1 MPANPSRP
9 VYRTVGAMPRV
20 DRHSLVNF
28 SLARKLLASL
38 SLLVGVALYFA
49 ALLVEV
55 LVTDRQTSFD
65 VVLRWGESLAAL
77 RAHSTTLF
85 WGLFVGHAQSLV
97 LIVAVARPLFS
108 RVAMANGARKAL
120 LGAVV
125 GLGVVDLACWA
136 LLPYWSL
143 ASPLLGLCASL
154 NGLLVLYLALRP
166 LREMWIFRR
175 WRGRGGQPV
184 RVVIV
189 GGGFAGLYAALQL
202 DRLLGY
208 HRDLELTVID
218 RRNYFL
224 FPPLLPSVATGAI
237 ETRQVTYP
245 FRRIFEACNVR
256 FKKEHVERIDLAAKV
271 VHACVDV
278 DDDPTTGAAT
288 VIRCET
294 PYDYLILAPGSDSNT
309 FRTPGAREHAFF
321 MRELG
326 DAIAV
331 RNQVIDCFERA
342 ARDTDPQRR
351 RELLRFVIVGGGPTG
366 VELAAEIRDLV
377 AHVLMRRYPE
387 IAAEEVEVALIQ
399 SAPQVLPGWHDSIV
413 TSASLQLARIGVR
426 LLVGRKVLAV
436 TPFKVTL
443 DGDEH
448 LDSRTCVWCAGVKP
462 SALLAACEGL
472 ALHASGRVEI
482 DPDLRAKGRP
492 ELFVIGDAALCMHA
506 GKPLPPL
513 GQVAFQHGKHA
524 ADNIAELLA
533 GRETRPFRYFNYGA
547 LVSVGDH
554 FAVVELLGIRLSGT
568 LAWFI
573 WRTLYLMK
581 LVGFGNRVRVVLDW
595 TLDLLVER
603 SISQIAAERQ
613 DFSAPRAEAA
623 VGKPG
628 V

>member
-1 MPANPSRP
+1 MVRP
-9 VYRTVGAMPRV
+9 

-28 SLARKLLASL
+28 SLTRKLLASAT
-38 SLLVGVALYFA
+38 LLLGMALFFA
-49 ALLVEV
+49 ALFVSV
-55 LVTDRQTSFD
+55 LVTDWDTSLA
-65 VVLRWGESLAAL
+65 VMLRWGDSLAAL
-77 RAHSTTLF
+77 RAANPPLF
-85 WGLFVGHAQSLV
+85 WALFLGHATSLV
-97 LIVAVARPLFS
+97 MIVAVANPLFS
-108 RVAMANGARKAL
+108 RVAMARGARKAL
-120 LGAVV
+120 LGAVL
-125 GLGVVDLACWA
+125 GLGAIDLACWA
-136 LLPYWSL
+136 LVPYWGFSRR
-143 ASPLLGLCASL
+143 LLGLCAGI
-154 NGLLVLYLALRP
+154 NGLLIVYVVLAPLA
-166 LREMWIFRR
+166 EMWIFRR
-175 WRGRGGQPV
+175 WRGTGGKPV

-189 GGGFAGLYAALQL
+189 GGGFAGLYAAMRL
-202 DRLLGY
+202 DSLLGY

-245 FRRIFEACNVR
+245 FRRIFEASNVR
-256 FKKEHVERIDLAAKV
+256 FKKEHVDRIDLANKV

-278 DDDPTTGAAT
+278 DDDPTTGAPT

-309 FRTPGAREHAFF
+309 FKTPGAIEHAFF

-342 ARDTDPQRR
+342 ARDADPQRR
-351 RELLRFVIVGGGPTG
+351 RELLCFVIVGAGPTG
-366 VELAAEIRDLV
+366 VELASEIRDLV
-377 AHVLMRRYPE
+377 DHVLMRRYPE
-387 IAAEEVEVALIQ
+387 IAADEVVVALIQ
-399 SAPQVLPGWHDSIV
+399 AAPQVLPGWHDSIV
-413 TSASLQLARIGVR
+413 QSATRQLARIGVR
-426 LLVGRKVLAV
+426 VMLSRKVLGV
-436 TPFKVTL
+436 TPFAVTL
-443 DGDEH
+443 DGDER

-472 ALHASGRVEI
+472 GLHGSGRVELE
-482 DPDLRAKGRP
+482 PDLRARDRP
-492 ELFVIGDAALCMHA
+492 ELFVLGDAALCMHA

-524 ADNIAELLA
+524 AENVARLLA
-533 GRETRPFRYFNYGA
+533 GEPTKPFKYFNYGA
-547 LVSVGDH
+547 LVSVGDR
-554 FAVVELLGIRLSGT
+554 FAAVELLGVRLSGT

-595 TLDLLVER
+595 TLDLIVER

-613 DFSAPRAEAA
+613 DFTAPRAEAA
-623 VGKPG
+623 VGKPT

>member
-1 MPANPSRP
+1 MSRP
-9 VYRTVGAMPRV
+9 

-28 SLARKLLASL
+28 SLTRKLLASA
-38 SLLVGVALYFA
+38 SLLLGLALFFA
-49 ALLVEV
+49 ALFVSV
-55 LVTDRQTSFD
+55 LVTDWDAS
-65 VVLRWGESLAAL
+65 LMIMMRWGDSL
-77 RAHSTTLF
+77 RALQNHSPVLF
-85 WGLFVGHAQSLV
+85 WSLFAAHALSLV
-97 LIVAVARPLFS
+97 LIVAVANPLFS
-108 RVAMANGARKAL
+108 RAAMARGGRKAL
-120 LGAVV
+120 MGAVIV
-125 GLGVVDLACWA
+125 LGVLDLLCWV
-136 LLPYWSL
+136 LLPYWGL
-143 ASPLLGLCASL
+143 AHRLLGISAGV
-154 NGLLVLYLALRP
+154 NGLLIIYVVLRP
-166 LREMWIFRR
+166 LAELWVFRR
-175 WRGRGGQPV
+175 WSGRGGQPV

-189 GGGFAGLYAALQL
+189 GGGFGGLYAALQL
-202 DRLLGY
+202 DHLLGY

-245 FRRIFEACNVR
+245 FRRVFEATNIR

-271 VHACVDV
+271 VHSLVDV
-278 DDDPTTGAAT
+278 DDDPTTGAPT
-288 VIRCET
+288 VIRSDT

-309 FRTPGAREHAFF
+309 FKTPGAREHAFF

-342 ARDTDPQRR
+342 ARDIDAQRR
-351 RELLRFVIVGGGPTG
+351 RELLCFVIVGGGPTG

-377 AHVLMRRYPE
+377 DHVLMRRYPE
-387 IAAEEVEVALIQ
+387 ITADEVEVVLVQ
-399 SAPQVLPGWHDSIV
+399 SAPQVLPGWHESIV
-413 TSASLQLARIGVR
+413 KAATKRLAHNGVR
-426 LLVGRKVLAV
+426 LLLARKVVSL
-436 TPFKVTL
+436 TPFCVTL
-443 DGDEH
+443 DGGQR

-462 SALLAACEGL
+462 SPLLAACDGL

-482 DPDLRAKGRP
+482 GPDLRAIGRP
-492 ELFVIGDAALCMHA
+492 DLFVLGDASLSMHE

-524 ADNIAELLA
+524 ANNVARLLA
-533 GRETRPFRYFNYGA
+533 GREPKPFRYFNYGA
-547 LVSVGDH
+547 LVSVGER
-554 FAVVELLGIRLSGT
+554 FAAVDLMGVRISGT

-613 DFSAPRAEAA
+613 DFTAPRGEAA
-623 VGKPG
+623 VAKPT